1 MKSLDENDIIRF
13 KSLINLLDDED
24 NSIYSSVKSYLIQAG
39 EEALPFLEDCLEA
52 SDPLVKSRVQEIYES
67 ITADSF
73 KEQMRNF
80 CLRFKDDVDLEEG
93 ALIIAKYGYPRVDM
107 RIYSDLLNF
116 YAAEFQGR
124 FDPSDAPE
132 DIAVKISTYL
142 SREKGFSGN
151 EVDYYNCENH
161 YLNKIMETKRGVPIA
176 LSVVYLL
183 VLKRLNLP
191 VYGIGMP
198 GHFIIRYDFGPKSL
212 YADPSSGGA
221 ILSLEACKKI
231 SSQLG
236 YDYRSEY
243 LDPVTNRQI
252 LERMLRNLVLVFEKQ
267 NQSGKVQAM
276 IQCIDILNMNV

>member
-1 MKSLDENDIIRF
+1 
-13 KSLINLLDDED
+13 
-24 NSIYSSVKSYLIQAG
+24 
-39 EEALPFLEDCLEA
+39 
-52 SDPLVKSRVQEIYES
+52 
-67 ITADSF
+67 
-73 KEQMRNF
+73 
-80 CLRFKDDVDLEEG
+80 
-93 ALIIAKYGYPRVDM
+93 M

-132 DIAVKISTYL
+132 DIAAKISAYMAE
-142 SREKGFSGN
+142 EKGFSGS
-151 EVDYYNCENH
+151 EVEYYNSENH
-161 YLNKIMETKRGVPIA
+161 YLNKIMETKRGVPIG

-191 VYGIGMP
+191 VHGIGMP
-198 GHFIIRYDFGPKSL
+198 GHFIVRYDFGSKNL
-212 YADPSSGGA
+212 YADPSSGGK
-221 ILSLEACKKI
+221 ILSREDCRKI

-236 YDYRSEY
+236 YDFKNEY

-267 NQSGKVQAM
+267 DQPVKVQAM